1 MEITRISLLS
11 GKKRTKDLPITQE
24 QYVAWK
30 QGTPAQVVFK
40 HLTADQR
47 EFIITGSIVE
57 EWDAVFKEE

>member
-24 QYVAWK
+24 QYNAWEK
-30 QGTPAQVVFK
+30 GTPAQVVFK
-40 HLTADQR
+40 HLTPDQR